1 MLTVSCPSP
10 WGNLCLEASS
20 RGLERVGWASQGV
33 TRDDVCDGAGADGT
47 AAVLVE
53 IQRQLQAWFMNGSP
67 MTIETGLFA
76 PARTTLEA
84 RLRFALLQV
93 RPGQTFS
100 YGQLAQTLGRPGAAR
115 QVGQMLARNPLLLC
129 VPCHRI
135 TGAGGRLRG
144 YAGGVERQAS
154 ILAWERAHST

>member
-20 RGLERVGWASQGV
+20 RGLERVEWPSQGV
-33 TRDDVCDGAGADGT
+33 TCDDVCAGAGDAG
-47 AAVLVE
+47 AATVLVE
-53 IQRQLQAWFMNGSP
+53 VQRQLQAWFMDGSP
-67 MTIETGLFA
+67 MNIETGLFA
-76 PARTTLEA
+76 PARTALEA
-84 RLRFALLQV
+84 SLRFALLQV
-93 RPGQTFS
+93 QPGQTLS
-100 YGQLAQTLGRPGAAR
+100 YGQLAQALGRPGAAR
-115 QVGQMLARNPLLLC
+115 QVGQLLARNPLLLC

-135 TGAGGRLRG
+135 IGADGRLCG